1 MESVIQLAFY
11 FVFESIADKF
21 DYVDD
26 ENENVSFLHASYK
39 YIIFIITNIL
49 AIIMVAFF
57 QRAFISICA
66 LFMNLKPYYA
76 RIFVEMVY
84 LLLQPFLLSDVRA
97 FLDSNLSL
105 IRLAHFVSCLIK
117 ITIYTDVFN
126 NFLFHKYVSTE
137 EVAQEHRLA
146 KKLSTREISIRIGL
160 FSFYSLF
167 TYYFHFFPF
176 KWLPIDFLVIL
187 SYDVFTDENFKQ
199 KTREY
204 NYQLNQERMNETFL
218 KQIKRTP
225 LTINECLTY
234 IAGIKFIFFSF
245 QYLRNYFDCDKE
257 VSTLIFDY
265 EICDRTYWLTNGNAE
280 HGSLQIC
287 VNFVFK
293 NYKIFSEKCSDG
305 F

>member
-1 MESVIQLAFY
+1 
-11 FVFESIADKF
+11 
-21 DYVDD
+21 
-26 ENENVSFLHASYK
+26 
-39 YIIFIITNIL
+39 
-49 AIIMVAFF
+49 
-57 QRAFISICA
+57 
-66 LFMNLKPYYA
+66 
-76 RIFVEMVY
+76 
-84 LLLQPFLLSDVRA
+84 
-97 FLDSNLSL
+97 
-105 IRLAHFVSCLIK
+105 
-117 ITIYTDVFN
+117 
-126 NFLFHKYVSTE
+126 VSTE

-176 KWLPIDFLVIL
+176 KWLPIDFLIIL

-199 KTREY
+199 KSREY

-293 NYKIFSEKCSDG
+293 NYKIFSEKCSDSMQLSKKIAYMKKSA
-305 F
+305 FLYRPKITHRFEI